1 MRTVV
6 TAFISVFFISW
17 GAAADDLNLRAWQ
30 MESKGD
36 PAAARE
42 FLEHSAQSGAAD
54 SLEAYAQFL
63 DRHHDPAARDVYEK
77 LLKTAQGDQRVYAA
91 SRLVILD
98 LVAGDR
104 RSEERRVGKE

>member
-42 FLEHSAQSGAAD
+42 FLECSAQNGTAD
-54 SLEAYAQFL
+54 SLE
-63 DRHHDPAARDVYEK
+63 
-77 LLKTAQGDQRVYAA
+77 
-91 SRLVILD
+91 
-98 LVAGDR
+98 
-104 RSEERRVGKE
+104 ERRGGLARSIRAVSGSPPRPSRPRRVREASKNRAGRSACLCRQPPGD